1 MGDVVNMRSCLTM
14 NSRFIGEFISAPSP
28 CFALGLVEEFGREHG
43 FLALRPGEYIPDN
56 VTDMGFRLGH
66 VLVGTECFEVVQ
78 FMFEFYGFRTYNTLL
93 NPNNPIVQTVLKT
106 IVKEG
111 DCFIFALGVN
121 QSVTAFRN
129 PLEEGDPYGLK
140 ANLPRILR
148 SKTTEAQFQRV
159 VLQFERKPDPPGK
172 LLHWVCRDDESYLDL
187 SKDRLELR
195 PS

>member
-1 MGDVVNMRSCLTM
+1 
-14 NSRFIGEFISAPSP
+14 
-28 CFALGLVEEFGREHG
+28 
-43 FLALRPGEYIPDN
+43 
-56 VTDMGFRLGH
+56 
-66 VLVGTECFEVVQ
+66 
-78 FMFEFYGFRTYNTLL
+78 L